1 LWLLTISWYDAP
13 KGAAMFELTPEQ
25 RRELGQTE
33 PARALDPETKVEY
46 VLVRADL
53 YERMKAILE
62 EGGLEMRQVAAL
74 VEQAMREDD
83 ANDPLLES
91 YDKYRTSS

>member
-1 LWLLTISWYDAP
+1 
-13 KGAAMFELTPEQ
+13 MFELTPEQ
-25 RRELGQTE
+25 RRELGKTE
-33 PARALDPETKVEY
+33 PARALDPETKEEY

-62 EGGLEMRQVAAL
+62 EGGLELDMRQVAVL

-91 YDKYRTSS
+91 YDKYRVSS